1 MKSTMSSNGTSTNNS
16 NRGMERRKDYWWCD
30 NEYTRAVKEHLLE
43 YLRYLPLNG
52 VFIKGVEKQRRESI
66 EINSIIDSN
75 TVNIRIYIADIELR
89 DQIASEVYLLMES
102 AFINEKIY
110 TIEKTDKEKNTLI
123 LTLTWQP
130 LDKKSKPSE
139 H

>member
-1 MKSTMSSNGTSTNNS
+1 
-16 NRGMERRKDYWWCD
+16 MERRKDYWWCD
-30 NEYTRAVKEHLLE
+30 NEYTRAVKEHLST
-43 YLRYLPLNG
+43 YLRYIPLNG